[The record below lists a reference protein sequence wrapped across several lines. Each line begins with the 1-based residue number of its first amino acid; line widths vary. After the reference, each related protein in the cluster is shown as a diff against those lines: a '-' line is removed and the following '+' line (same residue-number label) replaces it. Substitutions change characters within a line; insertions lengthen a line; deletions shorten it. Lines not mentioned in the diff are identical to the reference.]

1 LNPSADSSI
10 PKPSTELDLRQNT
23 VAASGQQTRFTCR
36 LSVTL
41 NDPELRRVIE
51 TWDALSEPVK
61 KAILAL
67 LDTTSADRAI

>member
-1 LNPSADSSI
+1 MNPSADQPIHKSSNDL
-10 PKPSTELDLRQNT
+10 ELHQNP

-51 TWDALSEPVK
+51 AWDVLSVPLK
-61 KAILAL
+61 KAILSLVETAQH
-67 LDTTSADRAI
+67 